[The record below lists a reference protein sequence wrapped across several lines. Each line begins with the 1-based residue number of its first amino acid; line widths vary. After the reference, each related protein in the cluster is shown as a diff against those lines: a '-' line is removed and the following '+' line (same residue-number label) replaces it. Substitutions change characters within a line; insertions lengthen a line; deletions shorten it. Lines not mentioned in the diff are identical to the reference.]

1 MARTAYLIFN
11 PVSGHG
17 DAEADLAYLQSQFD
31 PAFDLV
37 VYETTPEL
45 GADLLAKQSLQQDA
59 DLVIVSGGDGT
70 INAVA
75 GSLMETAIPLGIVP
89 RGTAN
94 AVASALGIPTDLQG
108 ACQVILTGKPH
119 MIDIARCNGHP
130 MVLLAGIGLE
140 ADVIKRASRET
151 KDRWGILAYILAS
164 FKQLNELES
173 FEVTLETD
181 DKIISVPACAVTVAN
196 MAPPTSILAQGPVEV
211 IVDDGLLDITIVV
224 AQGIGSTLAAS
235 YELFRSAM
243 SGQATARED
252 IGFLRSKRVKVS
264 TDPLQRVALD
274 GEMIDAG
281 PVEIVCVPKGL
292 NLIMPQQPPSASP
305 ENITELPGIT
315 IELKTE

>member
-1 MARTAYLIFN
+1 MTRTAHLIFN
-11 PVSGHG
+11 PVSGQG
-17 DAEADLAYLQSQFD
+17 DAEADLAYLRSQFD

-37 VYETTPEL
+37 VYETSPER
-45 GADLLAKQSLQQDA
+45 GAGLLAKQSLQQGA

-75 GSLMETAIPLGIVP
+75 GSLMETSIPLGIVP

-94 AVASALGIPTDLQG
+94 AVASALGIPTDLQS

-119 MIDIARCNGHP
+119 LIDIARCNGHP

-151 KDRWGILAYILAS
+151 KDRWGILAYILAG
-164 FKQLNELES
+164 FNQLQELEP

-181 DKIISVPACAVTVAN
+181 DKIISVQACAVTVAN

-211 IVDDGLLDITIVV
+211 VVDDGLLDVTIV
-224 AQGIGSTLAAS
+224 AAKGIGSTLAAS
-235 YELFRSAM
+235 YELLRSAI
-243 SGQATARED
+243 SGQATNRED

-274 GEMIDAG
+274 GEMLDAA
-281 PVEIVCVPKGL
+281 PIEVVCVPKGL
-292 NLIMPQQPPSASP
+292 NLIVPQQTPLASP

-315 IELKTE
+315 IELKPK